1 MLPLSHNQIRAI
13 RNEKRNLEVEVAKK
27 LYGYFNAKYKY
38 RIQKI
43 VRILL
48 NHILS
53 ARKQNDLNLILVGK
67 KGKFLMFKQ
76 GVQASVHGLNQFLKR
91 EASWTLDQCSDMIRL
106 FGEINEDWHKLGLSQ
121 NHEDGQ
127 KKLRPEP
134 TFLKVGSGKPVKE
147 GGWGKNFGHRHRG
160 DKSVPQKTGEPF
172 VNIGSIIRGIDK
184 FQFLPKSVIAAID
197 RTFGLR
203 PEGGDV
209 SGTTTD
215 SLYALRWG
223 GGVSG
228 LTQDMIKA
236 IQILPLVTMV
246 PQGHHTMV
254 ECAYPLSR
262 HGVIDYHIGYYNTL
276 APKESPALF
285 NTLLGPLDGSDKNK
299 HILVWGHGSGE
310 QGVQMDRQDEIAAFK
325 KMARVLSAYGFCV
338 TGGLSDFEQ
347 ALNAVKTFSPAF
359 LAPRLEQLRDQ
370 VGLSELERKFRQM
383 RNRPR

>member
-1 MLPLSHNQIRAI
+1 MLPLSHNQISLI
-13 RNEKRNLEVEVAKK
+13 RNEKRDLEVDVAKK
-27 LYGYFNAKYKY
+27 LYGYFNAQYKY
-38 RIQKI
+38 RIQKL

-53 ARKQNDLNLILVGK
+53 AKNQKFLNETLSK
-67 KGKFLMFKQ
+67 KRNQFLMFQ
-76 GVQASVHGLNQFLKR
+76 RGVEASVHGLEQLLER
-91 EASWTLDQCSDMIRL
+91 EAFWTLDQCSDMIRL
-106 FGEINEDWHKLGLSQ
+106 FGEINEIWEDVGLSP
-121 NHEDGQ
+121 HHLKEQ
-127 KKLRPEP
+127 KKLRPDP
-134 TFLKVGSGKPVKE
+134 TYLKVGSGKPVKE
-147 GGWGKNFGHRHRG
+147 GGWGKDFGHRHRG
-160 DKSVPQKTGEPF
+160 NRPAQETGEPF
-172 VNIGSIIRGIDK
+172 VNIGPITRGVDK

-203 PEGGDV
+203 PEGADV

-215 SLYALRWG
+215 SIYALRWA

-228 LTQDMIKA
+228 LTQDMTKA
-236 IQILPLVTMV
+236 IQILPMVTMV

-262 HGVIDYHIGYYNTL
+262 HGLIDYHIGYYTTL
-276 APKESPALF
+276 SPKQSPALF
-285 NTLLGPLDGSDKNK
+285 NTVLGPLETSEKNK
-299 HILVWGHGSGE
+299 HILVWGGGAGE
-310 QGVQMDRQDEIAAFK
+310 QGVQMDRQDEIDAFK

-347 ALNAVKTFSPAF
+347 ALNVVKTFSPNL

-383 RNRPR
+383 RNRRR

>member
-1 MLPLSHNQIRAI
+1 MLPLNHNQISAI
-13 RNEKRNLEVEVAKK
+13 RNEKRDLEVEVAKK
-27 LYGYFNAKYKY
+27 LYGYFNAKYRY
-38 RIQKI
+38 RIQRL
-43 VRILL
+43 VRFLV

-53 ARKQNDLNLILVGK
+53 AGNQNALNQTLEAK
-67 KGKFLMFKQ
+67 RNQFLMFQ
-76 GVQASVHGLNQFLKR
+76 RGVEASVRGLNQFLKQ
-91 EASWTLDQCSDMIRL
+91 EAFWTLDQCSDMIRL
-106 FGEINEDWHKLGLSQ
+106 FGEINENWNRLGLRPD
-121 NHEDGQ
+121 HEKGQ

-134 TFLKVGSGKPVKE
+134 TFLKVGTSKPVKE

-160 DKSVPQKTGEPF
+160 DIPAQNRVPTGEPF
-172 VNIGSIIRGIDK
+172 VNIGPITRGIDK

-215 SLYALRWG
+215 SIYALRWA

-236 IQILPLVTMV
+236 IQLLPMVTMV

-262 HGVIDYHIGYYNTL
+262 HGVIDYHIGYYTTL
-276 APKESPALF
+276 APIQSPDLF
-285 NTLLGPLDGSDKNK
+285 DAVLGPLDRSERNK
-299 HILVWGHGSGE
+299 HILVWGRGAGE
-310 QGVQMDRQDEIAAFK
+310 QGVEMNGQDEIDAFK

-338 TGGLSDFEQ
+338 TGGLSDFGQ
-347 ALNAVKTFSPAF
+347 ALNVVQTFSPT
-359 LAPRLEQLRDQ
+359 LLGPRLEQLRDQ

-383 RNRPR
+383 RNR